1 MNDRKNMIHD
11 AGILFLITLIAGLL
25 LGLVYEVTKEPIAR
39 QEEAAKIAAYQAVFE
54 DAAEFTSLDLSD
66 KQSGADAV
74 AGQYPKAV
82 IDEVMVAKD
91 ASGSTLGYVV
101 TATSKSA
108 YDGSLQLSV
117 GIRQDGTVNG
127 ISFQSLT
134 ESAGLGMEADTK
146 WKNQYA
152 DKNVESFAVTKV
164 GAVQPNEIDAISGA
178 TITSKAVTEAVNAS
192 LLYFREAL
200 GGGVNE

>member
-54 DAAEFTSLDLSD
+54 DAAEFTPLDLSD

-134 ESAGLGMEADTK
+134 ESAGLGMEADTD
-146 WKNQYA
+146 WKNQKKE
-152 DKNVESFAVTKV
+152 KNVESFAVTKV

>member
-1 MNDRKNMIHD
+1 MNDRKNMVHD

-39 QEEAAKIAAYQAVFE
+39 QEEAAKVAAYQAVFE
-54 DAAEFTSLDLSD
+54 DAAEFTPLDLSD

-82 IDEVMVAKD
+82 IDEVMAAQD
-91 ASGSTLGYVV
+91 ASGNTLGYVV

-117 GIRQDGTVNG
+117 GIREDGTVNG

-134 ESAGLGMEADTK
+134 ESAGLGLEADTD

-164 GAVQPNEIDAISGA
+164 GATLPNEIDAISGA

>member
-54 DAAEFTSLDLSD
+54 DAAEFTPLDLSD

-134 ESAGLGMEADTK
+134 ESAGLGMEADTD
-146 WKNQYA
+146 WKSQYA

>member
-39 QEEAAKIAAYQAVFE
+39 QEEAAKVAAYQAVFE
-54 DAAEFTSLDLSD
+54 DAAEFTPLDLSD
-66 KQSGADAV
+66 KQSGADTV

-101 TATSKSA
+101 TSKSA

-117 GIRQDGTVNG
+117 GIREDGTVNG

-134 ESAGLGMEADTK
+134 ESAGLGMEADTD

-152 DKNVESFAVTKV
+152 GKNVESVAVTKV

>member
-1 MNDRKNMIHD
+1 MSDKKNLIHD

-25 LGLVYEVTKEPIAR
+25 LGFVYELTKEPIAR
-39 QEEAAKIAAYQAVFE
+39 QEAAAKAAAYQAVFE
-54 DAAEFTSLDLSD
+54 DAADFTSLDTSGL
-66 KQSGADAV
+66 QSAADMV
-74 AGQYPKAV
+74 EQQYPKTV
-82 IDEVMVAKD
+82 IDEVMVAQD
-91 ASGSTLGYVV
+91 VEGNALGYVV

-117 GIRQDGTVNG
+117 GIREDGTVNG
-127 ISFQSLT
+127 ISFQKLT
-134 ESAGLGMEADTK
+134 ESAGLGMEADTD

-152 DKNVESFAVTKV
+152 DKTVESFTVTKV
-164 GAVQPNEIDAISGA
+164 GAVLPNEIDAISGA

-200 GGGVNE
+200 GGGANE

>member
-54 DAAEFTSLDLSD
+54 DAAEFPPLDLSD

-134 ESAGLGMEADTK
+134 ESAGLGMEADTD

>member
-1 MNDRKNMIHD
+1 
-11 AGILFLITLIAGLL
+11 
-25 LGLVYEVTKEPIAR
+25 
-39 QEEAAKIAAYQAVFE
+39 
-54 DAAEFTSLDLSD
+54 
-66 KQSGADAV
+66 
-74 AGQYPKAV
+74 
-82 IDEVMVAKD
+82 MVAKD

-117 GIRQDGTVNG
+117 GIREDGTVNG

-134 ESAGLGMEADTK
+134 ESAGLGMEADTD

-152 DKNVESFAVTKV
+152 GKNVESFAVTKV